1 MTHGLPHAPL
11 EALDP
16 VPPLSDLSLFGEE
29 TSRA

>member
-1 MTHGLPHAPL
+1 MTYGLPHAPL

-16 VPPLSDLSLFGEE
+16 VPPLSDSPLFEEE